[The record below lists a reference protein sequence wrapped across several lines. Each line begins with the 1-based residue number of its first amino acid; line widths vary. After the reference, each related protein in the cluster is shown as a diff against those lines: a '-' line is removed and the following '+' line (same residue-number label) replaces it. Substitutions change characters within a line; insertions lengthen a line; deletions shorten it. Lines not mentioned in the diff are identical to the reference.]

1 MVAQVIRLPSVA
13 TANFQSRSSGT
24 PAEVSNI
31 SAQNVQAE
39 TTRTKKIAEQ
49 AAQNIEV
56 VRNAAKE
63 LNEFTEKIQTNLNFS
78 VDEGSGRSVITVTDT
93 QTGNV
98 IRQIPAKEALAVA
111 NIIREAIAADIE
123 KVGLLLTAQS

>member
-1 MVAQVIRLPSVA
+1 MVAQVIKLPNVA
-13 TANFQSRSSGT
+13 TNNFQSTQPGAAADVSKT
-24 PAEVSNI
+24 PAN
-31 SAQNVQAE
+31 N
-39 TTRTKKIAEQ
+39 TKVDTEKAKQIAEQ

-63 LNEFTEKIQTNLNFS
+63 LNEFTEKIQTNLRFS
-78 VDEGSGRSVITVTDT
+78 VDEGSGQSVVTVTDT
-93 QTGNV
+93 QSGEV

-123 KVGLLLTAQS
+123 KAGFLLNAQG